1 MQTELL
7 NEAIDGMTD
16 DMDDLTDSLKKKV
29 AKLKALTSRK
39 IDGFE

>member
-16 DMDDLTDSLKKKV
+16 DLEDSTASLKHKV

-39 IDGFE
+39 IEGFE